1 MGSIPVEETHD
12 PRPTGKLIALRWK
25 HEHLRVAIL
34 GAILVFAITMMFM
47 SLLQKAATKNITIID
62 NGVASVIATQTNSVE
77 ELLAE
82 RNIHVG
88 PYDTLSGQ
96 LTDKL
101 DEGSRIVIDR
111 AVSITVKADGKE
123 QRVHTTADTVSEALG
138 TLNLGIAGE
147 DRVTPAIGTSLAE
160 GMTVSVVRVRK
171 EMTETKL
178 PIAFKVLE
186 QKNADLEVGKTK
198 VIKQGKAGVVVY
210 KTERVYEDGKLVS
223 QEMVEKVIAQPAV
236 QKVVAIGTKKKAE
249 VATASFMGRPRAGE
263 VQFVSLNGKQVKI
276 RRLLTNVTLTAY
288 SAGFSSTG
296 KKKGDS
302 DYGVTASGAVVQEGR
317 TIAVD
322 PRVIPIGWW
331 VYIEGIGFRRAED
344 TGGAIK
350 GKKIDVYYESES
362 HVDKFGTKRGF
373 KVYVIGPVK
382 PSAD

>member
-1 MGSIPVEETHD
+1 MGSIPVADTHD

-34 GAILVFAITMMFM
+34 GAILVFAITMTFM
-47 SLLQKAATKNITIID
+47 SLLQKAATKNVTIID
-62 NGVASVIATQTNSVE
+62 NGVASVIATQTNNVE
-77 ELLAE
+77 ELFAE
-82 RNIHVG
+82 RNIRVG
-88 PYDTLSGQ
+88 PFDSMSGQ

-101 DEGSRIVIDR
+101 DEGTRIVIDR

-123 QRVHTTADTVSEALG
+123 QVAHTTADTVGAAIGS
-138 TLNLGIAGE
+138 LNLGLAGD
-147 DRVTPAIGTSLAE
+147 DRVSPAAGTALAD

-171 EMTETKL
+171 EVTETKL
-178 PIAFKVLE
+178 PIAFKVVE
-186 QKNADLEVGKTK
+186 QKNADLETGKTK
-198 VIKQGKAGVVVY
+198 VITQGKAGVVVY

-223 QEMVEKVIAQPAV
+223 QEMIEKTVAQPAV
-236 QKVVAIGTKKKAE
+236 QKVVAVGTKKKAE
-249 VATASFMGRPRAGE
+249 VATASYTGTPSAAE
-263 VQFVSLNGKQVKI
+263 AQFVSLNGKKVKV

-288 SAGFSSTG
+288 SAGFASTG
-296 KKKGDS
+296 KTKGDS
-302 DYGVTASGAVVQEGR
+302 DYGVTSSGAIVKEGR

-344 TGGAIK
+344 TGGAVK
-350 GKKIDVYYESES
+350 GKKIDVYYDSES
-362 HVDKFGTKRGF
+362 HANKFGTKRGF